1 MLNIKRE
8 KNISKKDKKLAIKLK
23 EIRDAVDDPDEK
35 LADYQ
40 QLSPVEQLS
49 MDIAVHLAY
58 VTAKR
63 LGEIMDDVSYDAVGQ
78 LFIHMDNYESE
89 IAVSMIQAF
98 FLTYGLTHAAEDLDI
113 LIECELYY
121 CEIYNAF
128 IDELYDAD
136 SLVWD
141 YVEVL
146 CSENDL
152 SKIE

>member
-1 MLNIKRE
+1 MLNIKKE

-23 EIRDAVDDPDEK
+23 EIRDTVYDPDEK

-63 LGEIMDDVSYDAVGQ
+63 LGEIIMDDVSYDAVGQ

-89 IAVSMIQAF
+89 IALSMIKTVYRNLLPGQITAKR
-98 FLTYGLTHAAEDLDI
+98 
-113 LIECELYY
+113 
-121 CEIYNAF
+121 F
-128 IDELYDAD
+128 IPVIRKAT
-136 SLVWD
+136 
-141 YVEVL
+141 
-146 CSENDL
+146 
-152 SKIE
+152 